1 MLESL
6 LEWVH
11 ADLLPSLERLG
22 GVALAHTLDAQ
33 VLEDVG
39 HVGLGDLHGAD
50 ALLAQAWNG
59 GRLEGKLVTGY
70 RETCQT
76 DMKKDYCFSIV
87 FPSIHYGEALAWM
100 LEMKV
105 KVKLVTDCK

>member
-1 MLESL
+1 MLNISYLEAKPNNVQVNRAVLVLESL
-6 LEWVH
+6 LEGVH

-22 GVALAHTLDAQ
+22 GVALAHALDAQ

-59 GRLEGKLVTGY
+59 RRLQGKLVTGY
-70 RETCQT
+70 TG
-76 DMKKDYCFSIV
+76 KY
-87 FPSIHYGEALAWM
+87 A
-100 LEMKV
+100 
-105 KVKLVTDCK
+105 